1 MTITNNDENKKTEP
15 TLNEVSGIKEANK
28 ESKLDEFSKTSTA
41 AKMSGA
47 FHETS
52 GMLKRKFG
60 EFTNDASLKDAGR
73 EQQLLGKVHRLVG
86 SMRGVQE
93 TALANFRNTQKES
106 LAICRKHGGR
116 IVDVASD
123 LVDDIKKTLLK

>member
-1 MTITNNDENKKTEP
+1 MIIIENNEKSVETVEKELSEP
-15 TLNEVSGIKEANK
+15 AVIQ
-28 ESKLDEFSKTSTA
+28 ESKLDEFSKTATA
-41 AKMSGA
+41 AKLSGA

-52 GMLKRKFG
+52 GFLKRKIG
-60 EFTNDASLKDAGR
+60 ELTKDASLKDAGR

-86 SMRGVQE
+86 TIRSVREV
-93 TALANFRNTQKES
+93 ALSRISDTGKES
-106 LAICRKHGGR
+106 LAICRKHSGR